1 MKELQNII
9 GQRIIKKTKSKGN
22 KAIGYLAAGLMDEGI
37 IAIGYSLCHAND
49 QYDFVNK
56 RRVPGFGRDL
66 ALNRAI
72 KYSSDGAIQVPPSIF
87 KHVQKFAARC
97 ERYYKGGAVQAICAQ
112 KPVEEW

>member
-9 GQRIIKKTKSKGN
+9 GQRIIKKRNSGD
-22 KAIGYLAAGLMDEGI
+22 KAIGYLIAGLVEDGI
-37 IAIGYSLCHAND
+37 VAIGYSLCHAND

-56 RRVPGFGRDL
+56 KRVPGFGRDL
-66 ALNRAI
+66 ALNRAL

-87 KHVQKFAARC
+87 KHAQQFSARC
-97 ERYYKGGAVQAICAQ
+97 ERYYKGAGVQAICTH